1 MESGKG
7 DYFKISAGKKCTFNN
22 NRNFDEFGGIS
33 GPNGI
38 LFSYHDLI
46 RYFCAEKVWG
56 SSVITFN
63 LKH

>member
-1 MESGKG
+1 MGTILKSLQEKNVSSRIIVILTSSEES
-7 DYFKISAGKKCTFNN
+7 
-22 NRNFDEFGGIS
+22 EE
-33 GPNGI
+33 PNGV

>member
-1 MESGKG
+1 MGIGTIIKSLQEKNARSIIMGILTSSAES
-7 DYFKISAGKKCTFNN
+7 A
-22 NRNFDEFGGIS
+22 E
-33 GPNGI
+33 PNGV

-46 RYFCAEKVWG
+46 RYFCTEKVWG